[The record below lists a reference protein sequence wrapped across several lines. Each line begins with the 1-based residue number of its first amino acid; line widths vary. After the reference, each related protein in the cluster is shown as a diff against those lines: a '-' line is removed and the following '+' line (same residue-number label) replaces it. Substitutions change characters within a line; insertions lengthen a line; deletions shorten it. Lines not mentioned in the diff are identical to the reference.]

1 MDFELN
7 KKIYNE
13 FWKILHT
20 LDSTPKELNYQ
31 ILLNIIS
38 HSNLSKCSCQ
48 ESGLY
53 IINFLIFDKANYL
66 NIKNT
71 RLLMWFFHNSVNL
84 KTNKNSFSFKKLD
97 TYKKDFN

>member
-1 MDFELN
+1 MDVATN

-20 LDSTPKELNYQ
+20 LDHTPKELHFQ
-31 ILLNIIS
+31 LLLNIIS
-38 HSNLSKCSCQ
+38 NSNLSGCSCQ

-53 IINFLIFDKANYL
+53 IIKFLIFDKHNYL

-71 RLLMWFFHNSVNL
+71 KLLMWYFHNSVNL
-84 KTNKNSFSFKKLD
+84 KTNKKPFFFKNLII
-97 TYKKDFN
+97 